1 MDSTQQ
7 KSSWIQGIADW
18 QIILIALIALL
29 TLRLF
34 LSEFQLSIA
43 SEMLIIGLFALS
55 LNLILSY
62 GGMVSFGH
70 AAFYGIGGYSVAI
83 GMREFGLNPWLALFI
98 APFISALFALVIGW
112 FCVRRRGLYFAI
124 LTLAFAQLVYIMV
137 FHTRDITGGDDGL
150 HGLAFP
156 EMISSS
162 GNFYIFTVLVFILS
176 YAVIRQIVRSNFVL
190 ILKATRENS
199 ERADFIGVNVR
210 LHQLIIF
217 VTGGFFAGVA
227 GALLVGE
234 QHFVGVEMLFW
245 TTSAEPILASL
256 LGGMYLL
263 PGPAFGGGLL
273 VFLELMLRRIFS
285 AWSLATVP
293 VIGLIGDIPWQMVL
307 GIITVTIVLLAPD
320 GILGQAR
327 KIAGFAKEDET

>member
-1 MDSTQQ
+1 MEMPQ
-7 KSSWIQGIADW
+7 KNLSWLTKIADW
-18 QIILIALIALL
+18 QILFIALIALL
-29 TLRLF
+29 SLRLF

-70 AAFYGIGGYSVAI
+70 AAYYGIGGYSVAI
-83 GMREFGLNPWLALFI
+83 GMREFGLNPWFAMMS

-124 LTLAFAQLVYIMV
+124 LTLAFAQLVYLMI
-137 FHTRDITGGDDGL
+137 FHTREITGGDDGL
-150 HGLAFP
+150 HGLDFP
-156 EMISSS
+156 EIIRSS
-162 GNFYIFTVLVFILS
+162 GNYYVFTVIVFLICYGL
-176 YAVIRQIVRSNFVL
+176 IRQLVRSNFMLV
-190 ILKATRENS
+190 LKATRENS
-199 ERADFIGVNVR
+199 ERAEFIGVNVR

-217 VTGGFFAGVA
+217 VIGGFFAGVA
-227 GALLVGE
+227 GALLVAE

-256 LGGMYLL
+256 LGGMYIL

-273 VFLELMLRRIFS
+273 VFLELTLNRLFS
-285 AWSLATVP
+285 SSFLTGIP
-293 VIGLIGDIPWQMVL
+293 VLNLISDIPWQMVL
-307 GIITVTIVLLAPD
+307 GIITVSIVLLAPD
-320 GILGQAR
+320 GLLGQAQ
-327 KIAGFAKEDET
+327 KLAGFRKEDES

>member
-1 MDSTQQ
+1 MEISQQ
-7 KSSWIQGIADW
+7 NRFGFAKIADW
-18 QIILIALIALL
+18 QIIVVATIGLLIPRLL
-29 TLRLF
+29 

-70 AAFYGIGGYSVAI
+70 AAYYGIGGYSVAI
-83 GMREFGLNPWLALFI
+83 GMREFGLNPWFAMMI
-98 APFISALFALVIGW
+98 APFVSALFALVIGW

-150 HGLAFP
+150 HGLEFP
-156 EMISSS
+156 EIITSS
-162 GNFYIFTVLVFILS
+162 GNYYIFTVIVFIICYVL
-176 YAVIRQIVRSNFVL
+176 IRQLVRSNFVL
-190 ILKATRENS
+190 ILKASRENS
-199 ERADFIGVNVR
+199 ERAEFIGVNVR

-217 VTGGFFAGVA
+217 VIGGFFAGVA
-227 GALLVGE
+227 GALLVAE

-256 LGGMYLL
+256 LGGMYIL

-273 VFLELMLRRIFS
+273 VFLELNLNRLFS
-285 AWSLATVP
+285 SSFLSDIP
-293 VIGLIGDIPWQMVL
+293 VLSLIGDIPWQMFL
-307 GIITVTIVLLAPD
+307 GIITVSIVLLAPD
-320 GILGQAR
+320 GLLGQAQ
-327 KIAGFAKEDET
+327 KLAGFAKEDDL